1 MEQGAPRVPV
11 FSPPH
16 NGGSRVENLWIMK
29 SLTQGDAHTN
39 VCAHTHARKHTHIHI
54 DTRMRHLPHL
64 CKKMPVHL
72 RNAHNIMIMGIAGI
86 AVLLLWETAA
96 APKLLSSLLLTSHPL
111 IYQLP

>member
-1 MEQGAPRVPV
+1 MHTRTCART
-11 FSPPH
+11 
-16 NGGSRVENLWIMK
+16 R
-29 SLTQGDAHTN
+29 TQ
-39 VCAHTHARKHTHIHI
+39 ARKHTHIHI

-64 CKKMPVHL
+64 CKKNACAP
-72 RNAHNIMIMGIAGI
+72 AHNIMIMGIAGI